1 MDELLE
7 LKYSV
12 VMKMEKRQRE
22 YLFDNYKVLLIVLV
36 VIGHFIEPCYD
47 QNPFLYDLK
56 WGIVAFHMPAFI
68 FISGYFSKK
77 IPSVKKLVGGL
88 VIPYFVYEVVYY
100 LLYTYVLD
108 KETELYFT
116 RPKFTLWYLLALC
129 VWRVAAPVAKKIPY
143 HLLLSLAAGLAVGLF
158 GIGNFLSIP
167 RIVFFFPFFLAGMEF
182 DSAWLLRFRNR
193 KGYLGAL
200 GVMAGMA
207 VFLFTDRYHRRLPVK
222 IFYGRYSYEELELL
236 PGEGM
241 MIRIVCYGI
250 SFLLIYLFMLVLPT
264 DKKSYS
270 YLGERTMAVY
280 IFHGLIYSC
289 LKYRSSV
296 LGAVKSNA
304 ESILLILFCIAV
316 VWVVSRKPFVRLTD
330 KIAHLVY

>member
-1 MDELLE
+1 
-7 LKYSV
+7 
-12 VMKMEKRQRE
+12 
-22 YLFDNYKVLLIVLV
+22 
-36 VIGHFIEPCYD
+36 
-47 QNPFLYDLK
+47 
-56 WGIVAFHMPAFI
+56 
-68 FISGYFSKK
+68 
-77 IPSVKKLVGGL
+77 
-88 VIPYFVYEVVYY
+88 
-100 LLYTYVLD
+100 
-108 KETELYFT
+108 
-116 RPKFTLWYLLALC
+116 
-129 VWRVAAPVAKKIPY
+129 
-143 HLLLSLAAGLAVGLF
+143 
-158 GIGNFLSIP
+158 
-167 RIVFFFPFFLAGMEF
+167 
-182 DSAWLLRFRNR
+182 
-193 KGYLGAL
+193 
-200 GVMAGMA
+200 
-207 VFLFTDRYHRRLPVK
+207 
-222 IFYGRYSYEELELL
+222 
-236 PGEGM
+236 

>member
-1 MDELLE
+1 
-7 LKYSV
+7 
-12 VMKMEKRQRE
+12 MEKRQRE

-47 QNPFLYDLK
+47 QNPFLYELK

-304 ESILLILFCIAV
+304 ESILLGRV
-316 VWVVSRKPFVRLTD
+316 P
-330 KIAHLVY
+330 

>member
-1 MDELLE
+1 M
-7 LKYSV
+7 

-47 QNPFLYDLK
+47 QNPFLYELK

-77 IPSVKKLVGGL
+77 VPSVKKLVGGL
-88 VIPYFVYEVVYY
+88 VVPYFVYEVVYY

-129 VWRVAAPVAKKIPY
+129 VWRLAAPVVRKLPG
-143 HLLLSLAAGLAVGLF
+143 HLLISLAAGLVVGMF
-158 GIGNFLSIP
+158 EIGNFLSIP
-167 RIVFFFPFFLAGMEF
+167 RILFFFPFFLAGMEF
-182 DSAWLLRFRNR
+182 DSTWLARFRNR
-193 KGYLGAL
+193 KGYIGAL

-207 VFLFTDRYHRRLPVK
+207 VFLFTDEYHRRLPVK
-222 IFYGRYSYEELELL
+222 IFYGRYSYEELRM
-236 PGEGM
+236 PPWDGI

-280 IFHGLIYSC
+280 IFHGIIYSC
-289 LKYRSSV
+289 LKHRSSV
-296 LGAVKSNA
+296 LGAVKSDA

-330 KIAHLVY
+330 KIAHLV

>member
-1 MDELLE
+1 
-7 LKYSV
+7 
-12 VMKMEKRQRE
+12 MKMEKRQRE

-47 QNPFLYDLK
+47 QNPFLYELK

>member
-1 MDELLE
+1 
-7 LKYSV
+7 
-12 VMKMEKRQRE
+12 MEKRQRE

-47 QNPFLYDLK
+47 QNPFLYELK

-77 IPSVKKLVGGL
+77 VPSVKKLVGGL
-88 VIPYFVYEVVYY
+88 VVPYFVYEVVYY

-129 VWRVAAPVAKKIPY
+129 VWRLAAPVVRKLPG
-143 HLLLSLAAGLAVGLF
+143 HLLISLAAGLVVGMF
-158 GIGNFLSIP
+158 EIGNFLSIP
-167 RIVFFFPFFLAGMEF
+167 RILFFFPFFLAGMEF
-182 DSAWLLRFRNR
+182 DSTWLARFRNR
-193 KGYLGAL
+193 KGYIGAL

-207 VFLFTDRYHRRLPVK
+207 VFLFTDEYHRRLPVK
-222 IFYGRYSYEELELL
+222 IFYGRYSYEELRM
-236 PGEGM
+236 PPWDGI

-280 IFHGLIYSC
+280 IFHGIIYSC
-289 LKYRSSV
+289 LKHRSSV
-296 LGAVKSNA
+296 LGAVKSDA

-330 KIAHLVY
+330 KIAHLV

>member
-1 MDELLE
+1 M
-7 LKYSV
+7 
-12 VMKMEKRQRE
+12 
-22 YLFDNYKVLLIVLV
+22 
-36 VIGHFIEPCYD
+36 
-47 QNPFLYDLK
+47 
-56 WGIVAFHMPAFI
+56 
-68 FISGYFSKK
+68 
-77 IPSVKKLVGGL
+77 KKLVSGL

-100 LLYTYVLD
+100 LLYTCVLD
-108 KETELYFT
+108 KETGLYFT

-129 VWRVAAPVAKKIPY
+129 VWRVAAPVAKKIPCN
-143 HLLLSLAAGLAVGLF
+143 LLLSLAAGLAVGLF

-182 DSAWLLRFRNR
+182 DSAWLLRFRSR

-200 GVMAGMA
+200 GIMAGMA

-222 IFYGRYSYEELELL
+222 IFYGRYSYEELEL
-236 PGEGM
+236 PPVEGM

-296 LGAVKSNA
+296 LEAVKSNE
-304 ESILLILFCIAV
+304 ESVLLILFSIAV
-316 VWVVSRKPFVRLTD
+316 VWVVSRKPFVRITD
-330 KIAHLVY
+330 KIAHLQPRTLPGKDIDRSITS

>member
-1 MDELLE
+1 
-7 LKYSV
+7 
-12 VMKMEKRQRE
+12 MKMEKRQRE

-47 QNPFLYDLK
+47 QNPFLYELK

-77 IPSVKKLVGGL
+77 VPSVKKLVGGL
-88 VIPYFVYEVVYY
+88 VVPYFVYEVVYY

-129 VWRVAAPVAKKIPY
+129 VWRLAAPVVRKLPG
-143 HLLLSLAAGLAVGLF
+143 HLLISLAAGLVVGMF
-158 GIGNFLSIP
+158 EIGNFLSIP
-167 RIVFFFPFFLAGMEF
+167 RILFFFPFFLAGMEF
-182 DSAWLLRFRNR
+182 DSTWLARFRNR
-193 KGYLGAL
+193 KGYIGAL

-207 VFLFTDRYHRRLPVK
+207 VFLFTDEYHRRLPVK
-222 IFYGRYSYEELELL
+222 IFYGRYSYEELRM
-236 PGEGM
+236 PPWDGI

-280 IFHGLIYSC
+280 IFHGIIYSC
-289 LKYRSSV
+289 LKHRSSV
-296 LGAVKSNA
+296 LGAVKSDA

-330 KIAHLVY
+330 KIAHLV

>member
-1 MDELLE
+1 
-7 LKYSV
+7 
-12 VMKMEKRQRE
+12 MEKRQRE

-47 QNPFLYDLK
+47 QNPFLYELK

-77 IPSVKKLVGGL
+77 VPSVKKLVGGL
-88 VIPYFVYEVVYY
+88 VVPYFVYEVVYY

-129 VWRVAAPVAKKIPY
+129 VWRLAAPVVRKLPG
-143 HLLLSLAAGLAVGLF
+143 HLLISLAAGLVVGMF
-158 GIGNFLSIP
+158 EIGNFLSIP
-167 RIVFFFPFFLAGMEF
+167 RILFFFPFFLAGMEF
-182 DSAWLLRFRNR
+182 DSTWLARFRNR
-193 KGYLGAL
+193 KGYIGAL

-207 VFLFTDRYHRRLPVK
+207 VFLFTDEYHRRLPVK
-222 IFYGRYSYEELELL
+222 IFYGRYSYEELRM
-236 PGEGM
+236 PPWDGI

-280 IFHGLIYSC
+280 IFHGMIYSC
-289 LKYRSSV
+289 LKHRSSV
-296 LGAVKSNA
+296 LGAVKSDA

-330 KIAHLVY
+330 KIAHLV